1 MTRFH
6 SGVLALLLGLSASGP
21 AIAADLGMRKGIA
34 PLPPLEKPF
43 QRFYIHAGPVG
54 LFYSE
59 SAKMAAGGARIPGA
73 DVRIPNSLSFAV
85 EAGYFFSPNFAVGF
99 AGGYPPL
106 VKVEAKGSINGLG
119 TLGKVAGGP
128 TALTAQYHFTGLGAF
143 QPYVGLGPSL
153 MVIFNDKDGA
163 VRQLKTDHALGFAV
177 QAGFNYML
185 NDNWGVFV
193 DAKKVFLEART
204 RGTLGG
210 APIDA
215 TVKLDPLVVHTGVT
229 YRF

>member
-1 MTRFH
+1 MTRFR
-6 SGVLALLLGLSASGP
+6 SAVLALLLGLGASGH
-21 AIAADLGMRKGIA
+21 AAAADLRMRGGVS

-43 QRFYIHAGPVG
+43 QRFYIHAGPAG

-59 SAKMAAGGARIPGA
+59 SAKMSAGGMAIPGA

-106 VKVEAKGSINGLG
+106 VKVEAKGSITGLG

-128 TALTAQYHFTGLGAF
+128 TALTAQYHFTGLGSF
-143 QPYVGLGPSL
+143 QPYLGVGPSL
-153 MVIFNDKDGA
+153 MVIVNDKDGA
-163 VRQLKTDHALGFAV
+163 VTQLKTDHALGVAV

-185 NDNWGVFV
+185 NENWGVFV
-193 DAKKVFLEART
+193 DAKKVFLEAKT
-204 RGTLGG
+204 RGVLGA
-210 APIDA
+210 APIRA
-215 TVKLDPLVVHTGVT
+215 TVTLDPLVVHSGVT